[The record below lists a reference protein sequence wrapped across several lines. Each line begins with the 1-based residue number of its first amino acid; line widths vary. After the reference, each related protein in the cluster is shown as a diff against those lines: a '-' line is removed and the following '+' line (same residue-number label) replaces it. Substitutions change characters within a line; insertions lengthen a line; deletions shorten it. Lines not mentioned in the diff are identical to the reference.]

1 MQTSDYLL
9 KYADDLA
16 LGLASVDSVA
26 LDKAVTSIVLA
37 HLRGSTIIVCG
48 NGGSA
53 AISEHFLCD
62 HTKGVCQDTSFF
74 PKVRSLS
81 SNMALV
87 TAIANDMSYEE
98 IFSYQVDMFGST
110 GDVLVC
116 VSSSG
121 NSPNIINAIRRAKE
135 FGITTIALV
144 GFDGGIASREADI
157 VLHVPVSN
165 YGVVEDAHQAIM
177 HIIAQLI
184 RINHTKKVE
193 LKL

>member
-1 MQTSDYLL
+1 MQTKDYLDAYT
-9 KYADDLA
+9 KDICQ
-16 LGLASVDSVA
+16 GLNLVNTQE
-26 LDKAVTSIVLA
+26 LDKAINTIVLA
-37 HLRGSTIIVCG
+37 HLRGNTIMVCG

-62 HTKGVCQDTSFF
+62 HSKGVCQDTGFL

-87 TAIANDMSYEE
+87 TAIANDMSYEDV
-98 IFSYQVDMFGST
+98 FSYQVDMFGNS

-116 VSSSG
+116 VTSSG
-121 NSPNIINAIRRAKE
+121 NSPNILKAIRRAKE
-135 FGITTIALV
+135 FGITTIALT
-144 GFDGGIASREADI
+144 GFEGGVAKDEADI
-157 VLHVPVSN
+157 SIHVPIRN

-177 HIIAQLI
+177 HIMAQLI
-184 RINHTKKVE
+184 RINHSNKVD